1 MNTTTTTS
9 SMIKLDI
16 LPDPQNGKIIM
27 FVENSSTNEIIEM
40 NIMEDDLDWDYEDY
54 EEEEMIH
61 NDVHVSVG

>member
-9 SMIKLDI
+9 CMIKLDI

-40 NIMEDDLDWDYEDY
+40 NIMEDELDWDYEDY
-54 EEEEMIH
+54 EEEEMID
-61 NDVHVSVG
+61 NNVHVSVG